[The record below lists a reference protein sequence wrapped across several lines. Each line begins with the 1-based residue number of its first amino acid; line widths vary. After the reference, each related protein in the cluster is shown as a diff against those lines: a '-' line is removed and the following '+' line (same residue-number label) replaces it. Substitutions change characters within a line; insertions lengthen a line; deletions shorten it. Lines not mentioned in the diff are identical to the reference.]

1 LSRWQPYKLHSCP
14 RSVRSLHLGD
24 FPKMDYMETLIEV
37 IEVGKATPEGSD
49 AEGPMLAH
57 LKVWHARVHPQSKAH
72 QNTL

>member
-1 LSRWQPYKLHSCP
+1 
-14 RSVRSLHLGD
+14 
-24 FPKMDYMETLIEV
+24 MDYMETLIEV
-37 IEVGKATPEGSD
+37 IEVWKATPEGSD